1 MTPAWQRVLDR
12 HADLFA
18 EVAAGASAG
27 IVPRYTRLEDGTRRM
42 NVKVS
47 VPALPMT
54 AWVREAA
61 GMRARESEFRGL
73 KGLEAD
79 LLLIANDGAEVSVL
93 AHEHP
98 LGELT
103 RALRDG
109 RMLFMVMRSRNELRS
124 RGWSELFE
132 TLGLPFQGTCR

>member
-1 MTPAWQRVLDR
+1 LTLGWQRVLDR

-18 EVAAGASAG
+18 EVAPGASAG
-27 IVPRYTRLEDGTRRM
+27 IIPRYSRLQDGTRRM

-47 VPALPMT
+47 VPPLPMT

-61 GMRARESEFRGL
+61 GMRARQSEFRGL

-79 LLLIANDGAEVSVL
+79 LLLVADDGAEACVL

-109 RMLFMVMRSRNELRS
+109 RMLFMVLRSRNELRN

-132 TLGLPFQGTCR
+132 RLGLPFQGTCR